1 MPIEK
6 RPPSAHEQTHPK
18 QKGCPRLNSYCGP
31 RGKLFGSHRTARGKQ
46 DPGCISLV
54 IPGRTREPGRHK
66 NPSWPGRSP
75 NMDGC
80 MATKTMHL
88 SRHFVLYTTRRVIIP
103 HPPCVCVCVCVS
115 VCARQAQCSASIGR
129 GTIGSTHVCPL
140 HCVPWWRVVY
150 NISSRS
156 ARTAGGSSGVAKC
169 GPPLALRRP
178 ELHALKN
185 TCPRAGP
192 ADGTSDIL
200 LEGTVWDVHH
210 G

>member
-1 MPIEK
+1 MPLHK
-6 RPPSAHEQTHPK
+6 PPPSEHERTHPK

-88 SRHFVLYTTRRVIIP
+88 SRHFVPYTTQRVIIP
-103 HPPCVCVCVCVS
+103 HQRPHPLSSLHQPPGG
-115 VCARQAQCSASIGR
+115 ARPVHGKHGAGR
-129 GTIGSTHVCPL
+129 GTIVSTHVGLL
-140 HCVPWWRVVY
+140 HSVPWWRVVY
-150 NISSRS
+150 NISTRS
-156 ARTAGGSSGVAKC
+156 ARTTGGSMASPSVANRWHF
-169 GPPLALRRP
+169 GDLSRT
-178 ELHALKN
+178 H
-185 TCPRAGP
+185 
-192 ADGTSDIL
+192 
-200 LEGTVWDVHH
+200 
-210 G
+210 